1 LFDDLTIQVS
11 LLYDG
16 RQATYWLYLLSSL
29 FIAIIY
35 LAPRA
40 KFIPIHILT
49 HRSARRDYVWFMI
62 NNTFALFLLLP
73 LVSGYSQFIVVK
85 FDDFLPLETST
96 LLQDMPSIWIDLLY
110 TFTMFISYD
119 LTYFLI
125 HKRFHTDPMLW
136 LFHQVHHNAEVL
148 TPVTVFRVHPVE
160 TLIKVISISTVLSI
174 THHLFSYITNY
185 TLTLLSITGAN
196 VFLWLF
202 FITGYHLRHSHIA
215 VHYPRVVSFIFM
227 SPIQHQCHHSNKKA
241 LSNSNYGF
249 ALSIWDS
256 LNRSV
261 YIPNKGEVIELPLK
275 NVSLSEQLS
284 VPCKIAIKHYP
295 LKSALL
301 FACLLA
307 PAIISIYHQYHHE

>member
-1 LFDDLTIQVS
+1 MFDDLIIQVS
-11 LLYDG
+11 LLHDG
-16 RQATYWLYLLSSL
+16 RQATYWPYLLSSL

-35 LAPRA
+35 LAPKA
-40 KFIPIHILT
+40 KLNAIHILT
-49 HRSARRDYVWFMI
+49 HRSARRDYGWFII

-73 LVSGYSQFIVVK
+73 LVSGYSQFIVAT
-85 FDDFLPLETST
+85 FDDVLPLRTST
-96 LLQDMPSIWIDLLY
+96 LLQSTPSIWIDLIY

-119 LTYFLI
+119 LTYFFI

-160 TLIKVISISTVLSI
+160 TLIKVISISTVLSL

-185 TLTLLSITGAN
+185 TLTLFSITGAN

-202 FITGYHLRHSHIA
+202 FISGYHLRHSHIA
-215 VHYPRVVSFIFM
+215 VHYPRAISFILM
-227 SPIQHQCHHSNKKA
+227 SPIQHQCHHSKVRK
-241 LSNSNYGF
+241 LSNCNYGF

-261 YIPNKGEVIELPLK
+261 YIPKKGEVVELPLK
-275 NVSLSEQLS
+275 NISVSEQLS
-284 VPCKIAIKHYP
+284 LPCKAAIKHYP